1 MLTNADLAVLNE
13 AYRSSRK
20 GVETI
25 NTVISKVYDDDL
37 ALDLNRQAVHFLAFE
52 NKAAEEIRK
61 ASEQPEAASAVGKA
75 AAWTALQAATLMNTS
90 TGHVAELMIEG
101 NAKGITDL
109 MKTVKKNQE
118 AKREYCELAEE
129 LMDFEEKNIECLKN
143 YLDESGKKV

>member
-13 AYRSSRK
+13 AYRSSRR

-52 NKAAEEIRK
+52 DKVAEEIRK
-61 ASEQPEAASAVGKA
+61 ASQRPEGVSAVEKA
-75 AAWTALQAATLMNTS
+75 ANWTALQAGTLLNTS
-90 TGHVAELMIEG
+90 TGRVAELMIEG

-109 MKTVKKNQE
+109 MKAVKKNQE

-129 LMDFEEKNIECLKN
+129 LMDFEEKNIACLKN
-143 YLDESGKKV
+143 YLNE

>member
-1 MLTNADLAVLNE
+1 M
-13 AYRSSRK
+13 
-20 GVETI
+20 
-25 NTVISKVYDDDL
+25 
-37 ALDLNRQAVHFLAFE
+37 
-52 NKAAEEIRK
+52 
-61 ASEQPEAASAVGKA
+61 GKA

-109 MKTVKKNQE
+109 MKAVKKNQE

>member
-1 MLTNADLAVLNE
+1 MERRFFMLTNADLAVLNE

-52 NKAAEEIRK
+52 DKAAEEIRK
-61 ASEQPEAASAVGKA
+61 ASERPEGASAVEKA
-75 AAWTALQAATLMNTS
+75 ASWTALQAGTLLNTS

-109 MKTVKKNQE
+109 MKAVKKNQE

-143 YLDESGKKV
+143 YLD

>member
-52 NKAAEEIRK
+52 DTAAEEIRK
-61 ASEQPEAASAVGKA
+61 ASELPEGASAVEKA
-75 AAWTALQAATLMNTS
+75 ASWTALQAGTLLNTS

-109 MKTVKKNQE
+109 MKAVKKNQE

-143 YLDESGKKV
+143 YLDE